1 MKNLYYNTQK
11 FMFRIPND
19 VERKL
24 DFTEE
29 EIKNACLD
37 AKFREK
43 VSIASPAL
51 VDMMDLYI
59 KNPEKL
65 SEKKLVNF
73 QNLIMKYL
81 IRSKNRT
88 TPFGLFSGVGLGKF
102 GDSDTFDV
110 SGAKYQKKVNIDS
123 EWLFGFI
130 SQLEKIKSQRLRF
143 KINDACYI
151 KGNRAILLYST
162 EKEIEEISVRATR
175 VFEIIYESCQEFKEY
190 NQIARIIEEEYP
202 NVPNEKVTFYL
213 NELISKEILIS
224 DLRPSLNSRDQIAYV
239 IERLRE
245 SALFEEAG
253 NIIEISKMCTSY
265 MNLPVG
271 EGITLY
277 DKIVSKMKL
286 LYSCSSY
293 LQVDTVI
300 ENAVFEIKSTV
311 ANKINRLASFFVY
324 ISNDKNESHTYL
336 DEYRNK
342 FIEKYG
348 VDREVPLLEML
359 DSNIGIGAP
368 TSYLN
373 PQNDFFEEDS
383 TKPNY
388 NLRLKNYLLN
398 KYESAITNKTSITL
412 EQDEIEG
419 ILKREIKTD
428 EVPISLELYF
438 QLKKKNDE
446 LNLCLGPNCG
456 SFVAGKTFGR
466 FSTISDE
473 FADMLEDIN
482 KEERRLRD
490 DNIEMCEI
498 GFLPAPARNGNIVR
512 TRTFREKKTVIFTA
526 ADKGTT
532 DVINIKDI
540 SIGVFNELFY
550 ARDYKTK
557 KLVVFESNNMYNPM
571 LNPNI
576 LRFLQDISHEGKR
589 SWSEFPW
596 TYIFS
601 EFRHVPAIKFED
613 IVIENEKW
621 KLNLSE
627 MRLEKKNF
635 EEFKCKFLQLIKDK
649 NIPDDIY
656 LTEADNRIKLD
667 LKKELSI
674 RIIFDEFKK
683 HGSRDLIL
691 ERAEA
696 GENITY
702 SGEGGHTTEI
712 VVPLFRKEK
721 ELQNVYPAE
730 KVIIERKKHL
740 ELPFENWLYFNLYCN
755 SNREDEL
762 IAFDI
767 MDFCEELKKK
777 YDVDYFFMRYVDP
790 KPHVRLRI
798 KGTQEVLLQIYP
810 LIIKWQHQLLDDGI
824 IGDLKIS
831 IYDREIERY
840 GGLHLMD
847 IAEQVFFID
856 SFIVESIL
864 RMKRLGVLAMDQE
877 DIAIISII
885 MYTQGFYETFEEQ
898 MNFLAINYHTS
909 DFMSEF
915 KKKKQRLVSLC
926 GCENDWKELLSNE
939 EGTSLYNLLNMRTVV
954 LNKYRDEIN
963 NINQDPLFKNGIVA
977 SVIHLHC
984 NRIIGTD
991 RELERK
997 LMAFSE
1003 SIMYAKRYIMK
1014 RNEDHE

>member
-1 MKNLYYNTQK
+1 M
-11 FMFRIPND
+11 
-19 VERKL
+19 
-24 DFTEE
+24 
-29 EIKNACLD
+29 
-37 AKFREK
+37 
-43 VSIASPAL
+43 
-51 VDMMDLYI
+51 
-59 KNPEKL
+59 
-65 SEKKLVNF
+65 
-73 QNLIMKYL
+73 
-81 IRSKNRT
+81 
-88 TPFGLFSGVGLGKF
+88 
-102 GDSDTFDV
+102 
-110 SGAKYQKKVNIDS
+110 
-123 EWLFGFI
+123 
-130 SQLEKIKSQRLRF
+130 
-143 KINDACYI
+143 
-151 KGNRAILLYST
+151 
-162 EKEIEEISVRATR
+162 
-175 VFEIIYESCQEFKEY
+175 
-190 NQIARIIEEEYP
+190 
-202 NVPNEKVTFYL
+202 
-213 NELISKEILIS
+213 
-224 DLRPSLNSRDQIAYV
+224 
-239 IERLRE
+239 
-245 SALFEEAG
+245 
-253 NIIEISKMCTSY
+253 
-265 MNLPVG
+265 
-271 EGITLY
+271 
-277 DKIVSKMKL
+277 
-286 LYSCSSY
+286 
-293 LQVDTVI
+293 
-300 ENAVFEIKSTV
+300 
-311 ANKINRLASFFVY
+311 
-324 ISNDKNESHTYL
+324 
-336 DEYRNK
+336 
-342 FIEKYG
+342 
-348 VDREVPLLEML
+348 
-359 DSNIGIGAP
+359 
-368 TSYLN
+368 
-373 PQNDFFEEDS
+373 
-383 TKPNY
+383 
-388 NLRLKNYLLN
+388 
-398 KYESAITNKTSITL
+398 
-412 EQDEIEG
+412 
-419 ILKREIKTD
+419 
-428 EVPISLELYF
+428 
-438 QLKKKNDE
+438 
-446 LNLCLGPNCG
+446 
-456 SFVAGKTFGR
+456 
-466 FSTISDE
+466 
-473 FADMLEDIN
+473 
-482 KEERRLRD
+482 
-490 DNIEMCEI
+490 
-498 GFLPAPARNGNIVR
+498 
-512 TRTFREKKTVIFTA
+512 
-526 ADKGTT
+526 
-532 DVINIKDI
+532 
-540 SIGVFNELFY
+540 
-550 ARDYKTK
+550 
-557 KLVVFESNNMYNPM
+557 M

-691 ERAEA
+691 ERAET

-721 ELQNVYPAE
+721 ELQNIYPAE

-864 RMKRLGVLAMDQE
+864 RMKRLGVLAIDQE

-963 NINQDPLFKNGIVA
+963 NINQDPLFKNSIVA